1 LGSVSK
7 LYILYDLVR
16 WEEKALYEAAVRKG
30 LYVKMLDS
38 KDILI
43 DLNGNSS
50 NNSSSI
56 IHGSSIE
63 VDGHNSILLQ
73 RCVSYFRN
81 LHLTAALEGK
91 GYRVINPFQCSVI
104 AGNKLFAHLAL
115 VKHGI
120 KAPRSMLAFTQDTV
134 FKAIDALGYP
144 VVLKP
149 TVGSWG
155 RLIALIR
162 DRDAAEAVVE
172 DREHMFPLYQIY
184 YLQEYVRRPP
194 RDIRAIV
201 AGDRVLGA
209 IYRYAG
215 DGQWKTNMALGG
227 KAEPCPISKEL
238 EDTCIRACKAV
249 NGEVVGVDLMEDE
262 AKGLLV
268 HEVNPTTEF
277 KNVAR
282 VSNSKIADEMIDYIV
297 QRE

>member
-1 LGSVSK
+1 MGSVISK
-7 LYILYDLVR
+7 QHLYILYDLVR
-16 WEEKALYEAAVRKG
+16 WEEKALYEAAVRRG
-30 LYVKMLDS
+30 LNVKMLDS

-43 DLNGNSS
+43 DLNA
-50 NNSSSI
+50 NNSI
-56 IHGSSIE
+56 FDGSLPL
-63 VDGHNSILLQ
+63 DDSILLQ
-73 RCVSYFRN
+73 RCVSYFKS

-91 GYRVINPFQCSVI
+91 GYRVINPFQCSII

-120 KAPRSMLAFTQDTV
+120 KTPKSMLAFTHDTV
-134 FKAIDALGYP
+134 LKAIDALGYP
-144 VVLKP
+144 AVLKP

-201 AGDRVLGA
+201 AGERVLGA
-209 IYRYAG
+209 IYRYSG

-227 KAEPCPISKEL
+227 RAERCPITKEL
-238 EDTCIRACKAV
+238 EDICVRACKAV
-249 NGEVVGVDLMEDE
+249 NGKVVGVDLMEDE
-262 AKGLLV
+262 ARGLLV

-282 VSNSKIADEMIDYIV
+282 VANTSVADEIIDYIINDE
-297 QRE
+297 R

>member
-16 WEEKALYEAAVRKG
+16 WEEKALYDAAVRKG

-43 DLNGNSS
+43 DLNS
-50 NNSSSI
+50 NGSNGSSI
-56 IHGSSIE
+56 IYGSISEPLNGIF
-63 VDGHNSILLQ
+63 LQ

-81 LHLTAALEGK
+81 LHLTAALEAK
-91 GYRVINPFQCSVI
+91 GYSVINPFQCSMI

-115 VKHGI
+115 IKHGVN
-120 KAPRSMLAFTQDTV
+120 APRSMLAFTQDTV

-172 DREHMFPLYQIY
+172 DREHMFPLYHIY

-227 KAEPCPISKEL
+227 RAEPCPISKEL
-238 EDTCIRACKAV
+238 EDICIRACKAV

-262 AKGLLV
+262 ARGLLV

-282 VSNSKIADEMIDYIV
+282 VSNSKIADEIIDYIV

>member
-1 LGSVSK
+1 MGSVISK
-7 LYILYDLVR
+7 QLYILYDLVR

-30 LYVKMLDS
+30 LDVKMLDS

-43 DLNGNSS
+43 DLNDNY
-50 NNSSSI
+50 SI
-56 IHGSSIE
+56 ITNGSLH
-63 VDGHNSILLQ
+63 VDDNSIFLQ
-73 RCVSYFRN
+73 RCVSYFKS
-81 LHLTAALEGK
+81 LHLTATLEGK
-91 GYRVINPFQCSVI
+91 GCRIINPFQCSII

-120 KAPRSMLAFTQDTV
+120 KTPKSMLAFTHDTV
-134 FKAIDALGYP
+134 LKAIDTLGYP
-144 VVLKP
+144 AVLKP

-184 YLQEYVRRPP
+184 YIQEYVKRPP

-209 IYRYAG
+209 IYRYSG

-227 KAEPCPISKEL
+227 RAEPCQVSKEL
-238 EDTCIRACKAV
+238 EDICVRACKAV
-249 NGEVVGVDLMEDE
+249 NGKVVGVDLMEDE
-262 AKGLLV
+262 ARGLLV

-282 VSNSKIADEMIDYIV
+282 VANTRIADEMIDYIIT
-297 QRE
+297 EW

>member
-1 LGSVSK
+1 MGSVISK
-7 LYILYDLVR
+7 QHLYILYDLVR
-16 WEEKALYEAAVRKG
+16 WEEKALYEAAVRRG
-30 LYVKMLDS
+30 LNVKMLDS

-43 DLNGNSS
+43 DLNA
-50 NNSSSI
+50 NNSTFD
-56 IHGSSIE
+56 GSLPL
-63 VDGHNSILLQ
+63 DDSILLQ
-73 RCVSYFRN
+73 RCVSYFKS

-91 GYRVINPFQCSVI
+91 GYRVINPFQCSII

-120 KAPRSMLAFTQDTV
+120 KTPKSMLAFTHDTV
-134 FKAIDALGYP
+134 LKAIDALGYP
-144 VVLKP
+144 AVLKP

-201 AGDRVLGA
+201 AGERVLGA
-209 IYRYAG
+209 IYRYSG

-227 KAEPCPISKEL
+227 RAERCPITKEL
-238 EDTCIRACKAV
+238 EDICVRACKAV
-249 NGEVVGVDLMEDE
+249 NGKVVGVDLMEDE
-262 AKGLLV
+262 ARGLLV

-282 VSNSKIADEMIDYIV
+282 VANTSVADEIIDYIINDE
-297 QRE
+297 R

>member
-1 LGSVSK
+1 MGSVGR

-16 WEEKALYEAAVRKG
+16 WEEKALYEAAARKG
-30 LYVKMLDS
+30 LDVRMLDS

-43 DLNGNSS
+43 DLNGGMLHESS
-50 NNSSSI
+50 VCD
-56 IHGSSIE
+56 GS
-63 VDGHNSILLQ
+63 GTFLQ
-73 RCVSYFRN
+73 RCVGYFRN

-91 GYRVINPFQCSVI
+91 GYRVVNPFQCSVI
-104 AGNKLFAHLAL
+104 AGNKLFAHIAL
-115 VKHGI
+115 VRNGI

-134 FKAIDALGYP
+134 LKAIDTLGYP
-144 VVLKP
+144 AVLKP

-162 DRDAAEAVVE
+162 DRDAAEAIVE

-184 YLQEYVRRPP
+184 YLQEYVKRPP

-201 AGDRVLGA
+201 AGERVLGA
-209 IYRYAG
+209 IYRYSG
-215 DGQWKTNMALGG
+215 DGRWKTNMALGG
-227 KAEPCPISKEL
+227 RAEPCPVSSEL
-238 EDTCIRACKAV
+238 EDVCVRACRAV

-262 AKGLLV
+262 ARGLLV

-282 VSNSKIADEMIDYIV
+282 VANQRIADEIV
-297 QRE
+297 EYVMQGGG

>member
-1 LGSVSK
+1 MGSVSK

-16 WEEKALYEAAVRKG
+16 WEEKALYDAAVRKG

-43 DLNGNSS
+43 DLNS
-50 NNSSSI
+50 NGSNGSSI
-56 IHGSSIE
+56 IYGSISEPLNGIF
-63 VDGHNSILLQ
+63 LQ

-81 LHLTAALEGK
+81 LHLTAALEAK
-91 GYRVINPFQCSVI
+91 GYSVINPFQCSMI

-115 VKHGI
+115 IKHGVN
-120 KAPRSMLAFTQDTV
+120 APRSMLAFTQDTV

-172 DREHMFPLYQIY
+172 DREHMFPLYHIY

-227 KAEPCPISKEL
+227 RAEPCPISKEL
-238 EDTCIRACKAV
+238 EDICIRACKAV

-262 AKGLLV
+262 ARGLLV

-282 VSNSKIADEMIDYIV
+282 VSNSKIADEIIDYIV

>member
-1 LGSVSK
+1 MGSVSK

-16 WEEKALYEAAVRKG
+16 WEEKALYDAAVRKG

-43 DLNGNSS
+43 DLNS
-50 NNSSSI
+50 NGSNGSSI
-56 IHGSSIE
+56 IYGSISEPLNGIF
-63 VDGHNSILLQ
+63 LQ

-81 LHLTAALEGK
+81 LHLTAALEAK
-91 GYRVINPFQCSVI
+91 GYSVINPFQCSMI

-115 VKHGI
+115 IKHGVN
-120 KAPRSMLAFTQDTV
+120 APRSMLAFTQDTV

-172 DREHMFPLYQIY
+172 DREHMFPLYHIY

-227 KAEPCPISKEL
+227 RAEPCPISKEL
-238 EDTCIRACKAV
+238 EDICLRACKAV

-262 AKGLLV
+262 ARGLLV

-282 VSNSKIADEMIDYIV
+282 VSNSKIADEIIDYIV

>member
-1 LGSVSK
+1 MGSVSK

-16 WEEKALYEAAVRKG
+16 WEEKALYDAAVRKG

-43 DLNGNSS
+43 DLNS
-50 NNSSSI
+50 NGSNGSSI
-56 IHGSSIE
+56 IYGSISEPLNGIF
-63 VDGHNSILLQ
+63 LQ

-81 LHLTAALEGK
+81 LHLTAALEAK
-91 GYRVINPFQCSVI
+91 GYSVINPFQCSMI

-115 VKHGI
+115 IKHGVN
-120 KAPRSMLAFTQDTV
+120 APRSMLAFTQDTV

-172 DREHMFPLYQIY
+172 DREHMFPLYHIY

-227 KAEPCPISKEL
+227 RAEPCPISKEL
-238 EDTCIRACKAV
+238 EDICIRACKAV

-262 AKGLLV
+262 ARGLLV

-282 VSNSKIADEMIDYIV
+282 VSNSKIADEIIDYIM
-297 QRE
+297 QR